1 MKFLKMNDRAR
12 AEEGYN
18 YYVDMM
24 PVMPYANAAG
34 VRAVLQFLVAGQPK
48 AATVQPE
55 SSTTIVFSRGSRI
68 VVLQS
73 S

>member
-24 PVMPYANAAG
+24 PVMPYASAAG
-34 VRAVLQFLVAGQPK
+34 GTGGVAVFGRRAA
-48 AATVQPE
+48 E
-55 SSTTIVFSRGSRI
+55 SGDGEFGRILRQRFSIKDQG
-68 VVLQS
+68 
-73 S
+73 